1 VALPGPNQTARS
13 WRAQERQHN
22 LIILLM
28 NIFSYIN
35 KIPYGAV
42 GYPALPG
49 QEIKP
54 L

>member
-1 VALPGPNQTARS
+1 M
-13 WRAQERQHN
+13 N
-22 LIILLM
+22 L
-28 NIFSYIN
+28 FSYTN

-54 L
+54 LKNAVR